1 MNELIRKIAVPAGI
15 FCGVVLLMS
24 LAAVVM
30 MHAGETEVPYGGKTE
45 GTPVADASAQGTK
58 GDKDPDKNSSNSSDV
73 DAPGKDA
80 EKGNPDGQND
90 AQGTGAKDNTDMSV
104 NDPASGGNTDDSQGN
119 GEKASDS
126 DPSNP
131 GSDNGEGNTGSGTQ
145 PGGNDNTSG
154 NGHIIVIDAAHQATN
169 MNDKEPIGPGS
180 DKTKVKVSSGAE
192 GVSTGTPEYKLTLAV
207 AQLLRDELTKR
218 GYDIIMVRESNDVTI
233 SDAERAQLANNR
245 GEIIIHIHGNA
256 DESAGIKGIMAFYPA
271 SSTGF
276 VSKELSGKCKD
287 LCKAILD
294 EMAASTGATNWGA
307 IEHESLT
314 ALNWTKIPAAHVEI
328 GYLSNAE
335 EDKLLQTAD
344 YRAKI
349 VQGIADGIDKY
360 FGE

>member
-1 MNELIRKIAVPAGI
+1 MNELIRKIAVTAGI

-30 MHAGETEVPYGGKTE
+30 MHAGETEVPYGGNIQGASSADVSGTDKDKASDKDSSGPADKKDPGSDAGE
-45 GTPVADASAQGTK
+45 GKNEKQDSAQSESDK
-58 GDKDPDKNSSNSSDV
+58 GNSSD
-73 DAPGKDA
+73 
-80 EKGNPDGQND
+80 Q
-90 AQGTGAKDNTDMSV
+90 SV
-104 NDPASGGNTDDSQGN
+104 NDPTASPDSSDTKSAEGNTSDNDS
-119 GEKASDS
+119 
-126 DPSNP
+126 SNS
-131 GSDNGEGNTGSGTQ
+131 GDGNGEGNKGSDTETGSNG
-145 PGGNDNTSG
+145 NTSG

-169 MNDKEPIGPGS
+169 MSDKEPIGPGS
-180 DKTKVKVSSGAE
+180 EKTKVKVSSGAE

-218 GYDIIMVRESNDVTI
+218 GYDIIMVRESNDVKI

-287 LCKAILD
+287 LCKTILD
-294 EMAASTGATNWGA
+294 ELAASTGAKNWGA

-328 GYLSNAE
+328 GYLSNPE